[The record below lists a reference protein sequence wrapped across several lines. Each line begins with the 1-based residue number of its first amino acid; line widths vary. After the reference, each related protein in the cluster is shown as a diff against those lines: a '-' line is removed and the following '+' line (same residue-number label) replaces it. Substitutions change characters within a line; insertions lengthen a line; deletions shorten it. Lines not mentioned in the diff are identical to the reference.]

1 VAIGAGS
8 VLANFRLDEKVIKSR
23 ISNEFLDTGKIK
35 LGAAIGENVRIG
47 VNVSI
52 MPGVKIGRD
61 CFLGAGVVLDKDLP
75 DDKYCAL
82 KSGQYTVK
90 DNLNGHKNS
99 RREKQRASLR
109 F

>member
-1 VAIGAGS
+1 
-8 VLANFRLDEKVIKSR
+8 
-23 ISNEFLDTGKIK
+23 
-35 LGAAIGENVRIG
+35 
-47 VNVSI
+47 
-52 MPGVKIGRD
+52 
-61 CFLGAGVVLDKDLP
+61 LGAGVVLDKDLP